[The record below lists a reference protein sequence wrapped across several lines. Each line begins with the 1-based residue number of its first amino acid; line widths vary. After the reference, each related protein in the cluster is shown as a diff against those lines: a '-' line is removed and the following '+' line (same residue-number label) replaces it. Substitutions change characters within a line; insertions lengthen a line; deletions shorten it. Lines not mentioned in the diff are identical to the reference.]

1 MTTAFYAP
9 PEARR
14 ANQIL
19 LPPEEAAHAVR
30 VLRARP
36 GDDIEVVDGE
46 GRAYRVRLDLVQR
59 DHVSGTILEE
69 TTGKGEPPYHL
80 TIALSPLKNPGR
92 FETFVE
98 KATELGVSRIIP
110 LLTERTEKPSLNLR
124 RVENILIAAMK
135 QSGRSRRPI
144 LEEPTHLQDVVE
156 GETADLRVICHEAVV
171 QGATAGDPGAP
182 ATPPATILAL
192 IGPEGGFSE
201 KEVSLC
207 LRAGY
212 LPTLLGGRRL
222 RAETAGIAIATSFM
236 LTYDTITNSP

>member
-14 ANQIL
+14 GNQIV

-36 GDDIEVVDGE
+36 GDEIDVVDGE
-46 GRAYRVRLDLVQR
+46 GRAYRVQLDHVQR
-59 DHVSGTILEE
+59 DHVAATILEE
-69 TTGKGEPPYHL
+69 STGRGEPPYHL

-110 LLTERTEKPSLNLR
+110 LLTERTEKQSLNLR
-124 RVENILIAAMK
+124 RAENILIAAMK

-144 LEEPTHLQDVVE
+144 LEEPTSLRNVVE
-156 GETADLRVICHEAVV
+156 GEEAGLRVICHEAVV
-171 QGATAGDPGAP
+171 QSATAGDAGAP
-182 ATPPATILAL
+182 TMPPATILAL
-192 IGPEGGFSE
+192 VGPEGGFSDE
-201 KEVSLC
+201 EVSLC
-207 LRAGY
+207 LQAGY

-222 RAETAGIAIATSFM
+222 RAETAGIAIAASFM